1 MSKKQIIKRLLQIV
15 IVLIGISFITFALT
29 FMSPGDPVRNMY
41 TATGVMPTEEMVQET
56 REELGL
62 NDPFLVQYTRW
73 LKNCLKGDF
82 GKSYS
87 LNKPVTE
94 LLAARLWPTLKLTL
108 MAMIL
113 MLVISVPLGML
124 SAIYKDK
131 WIDYLVR
138 GITFLGCAMPNFW
151 VGLLLM
157 LAFCVYINAFPVISS
172 AGDFKSLFLP
182 ALTLAIAMSSK
193 YTRQVR
199 TAVLDELSQ
208 DYVIGAQA
216 RGVKKSKII
225 WGNVFPNSLLPL
237 ITMFGLSIGSLLGG
251 TSVVEVIFSYPGL
264 GNLAVS
270 AITSSDYN
278 LIQGYVL
285 WLALIYMVINLIVD
299 ASYVGTVT
307 GVLAGYFGGVID
319 AVIMRIADMMLAF
332 PGLVLALAVAGIMG
346 ASIKNAIIAI
356 VVVSWTKYAR
366 LARSL
371 VMKIRDR
378 DYVSAAIVTGSKTPY
393 MLFRY
398 MLPNALP
405 TLIITAATDI
415 GSMMLELAA
424 MSFLGFGAKPPA
436 PEWGYML
443 NEGRACMQSA
453 PWLMI
458 FPGLAIFVVVVVF
471 NMLGD
476 SIRDIL
482 DPRNE

>member
-1 MSKKQIIKRLLQIV
+1 MKKKNRFLANKTFVVFSILAVCIILTAV
-15 IVLIGISFITFALT
+15 FAPVVT
-29 FMSPGDPVRNMY
+29 RGVDP
-41 TATGVMPTEEMVQET
+41 
-56 REELGL
+56 
-62 NDPFLVQYTRW
+62 
-73 LKNCLKGDF
+73 LKGSLVDALLPPCKEHIF
-82 GKSYS
+82 GTDKMGRDIFSRVIYG
-87 LNKPVTE
+87 
-94 LLAARLWPTLKLTL
+94 AR
-108 MAMIL
+108 A
-113 MLVISVPLGML
+113 SL
-124 SAIYKDK
+124 SA
-131 WIDYLVR
+131 
-138 GITFLGCAMPNFW
+138 TF
-151 VGLLLM
+151 
-157 LAFCVYINAFPVISS
+157 
-172 AGDFKSLFLP
+172 
-182 ALTLAIAMSSK
+182 
-193 YTRQVR
+193 
-199 TAVLDELSQ
+199 
-208 DYVIGAQA
+208 
-216 RGVKKSKII
+216 GV
-225 WGNVFPNSLLPL
+225 V
-237 ITMFGLSIGSLLGG
+237 
-251 TSVVEVIFSYPGL
+251 
-264 GNLAVS
+264 
-270 AITSSDYN
+270 
-278 LIQGYVL
+278 
-285 WLALIYMVINLIVD
+285 ALIFL
-299 ASYVGTVT
+299 VGTVT

-415 GSMMLELAA
+415 GSMMQELAA
-424 MSFLGFGAKPPA
+424 MSFLGFGAQPPA

>member
-1 MSKKQIIKRLLQIV
+1 MVGLV
-15 IVLIGISFITFALT
+15 VLIVEILMVVFLPMILKL
-29 FMSPGDPVRNMY
+29 DPYTSDY
-41 TATGVMPTEEMVQET
+41 TAFSAAPGGAHI
-56 REELGL
+56 LGT
-62 NDPFLVQYTRW
+62 DAIGRDVF
-73 LKNCLKGDF
+73 
-82 GKSYS
+82 
-87 LNKPVTE
+87 
-94 LLAARLWPTLKLTL
+94 ARLMYGGRTSLLVGFVSTL
-108 MAMIL
+108 
-113 MLVISVPLGML
+113 ISCAIGVPLG
-124 SAIYKDK
+124 
-131 WIDYLVR
+131 LV
-138 GITFLGCAMPNFW
+138 
-151 VGLLLM
+151 
-157 LAFCVYINAFPVISS
+157 
-172 AGDFKSLFLP
+172 AG
-182 ALTLAIAMSSK
+182 
-193 YTRQVR
+193 Y
-199 TAVLDELSQ
+199 
-208 DYVIGAQA
+208 A
-216 RGVKKSKII
+216 RGKA
-225 WGNVFPNSLLPL
+225 
-237 ITMFGLSIGSLLGG
+237 
-251 TSVVEVIFSYPGL
+251 E
-264 GNLAVS
+264 
-270 AITSSDYN
+270 
-278 LIQGYVL
+278 
-285 WLALIYMVINLIVD
+285 
-299 ASYVGTVT
+299 
-307 GVLAGYFGGVID
+307 

>member
-1 MSKKQIIKRLLQIV
+1 MKKKNRFLANKTFVVFSILAVCIILAAV
-15 IVLIGISFITFALT
+15 FAPVVT
-29 FMSPGDPVRNMY
+29 RGVDP
-41 TATGVMPTEEMVQET
+41 
-56 REELGL
+56 
-62 NDPFLVQYTRW
+62 
-73 LKNCLKGDF
+73 LKGSLVDALLPPCKEHIF
-82 GKSYS
+82 GTDKMGRDIFSRVIYG
-87 LNKPVTE
+87 
-94 LLAARLWPTLKLTL
+94 AR
-108 MAMIL
+108 A
-113 MLVISVPLGML
+113 SL
-124 SAIYKDK
+124 SA
-131 WIDYLVR
+131 
-138 GITFLGCAMPNFW
+138 TFGVVTL
-151 VGLLLM
+151 
-157 LAFCVYINAFPVISS
+157 I
-172 AGDFKSLFLP
+172 FL
-182 ALTLAIAMSSK
+182 
-193 YTRQVR
+193 
-199 TAVLDELSQ
+199 
-208 DYVIGAQA
+208 
-216 RGVKKSKII
+216 
-225 WGNVFPNSLLPL
+225 
-237 ITMFGLSIGSLLGG
+237 
-251 TSVVEVIFSYPGL
+251 
-264 GNLAVS
+264 
-270 AITSSDYN
+270 
-278 LIQGYVL
+278 
-285 WLALIYMVINLIVD
+285 
-299 ASYVGTVT
+299 VGTVT

>member
-1 MSKKQIIKRLLQIV
+1 MKKQKNENVSYLSEVLDKLKEHKMAMV
-15 IVLIGISFITFALT
+15 GLVVLIVEILMVVFLPMILKL
-29 FMSPGDPVRNMY
+29 DPYTSDY
-41 TATGVMPTEEMVQET
+41 TAFSAAPGGAHI
-56 REELGL
+56 LGT
-62 NDPFLVQYTRW
+62 DAIGRDVF
-73 LKNCLKGDF
+73 
-82 GKSYS
+82 
-87 LNKPVTE
+87 
-94 LLAARLWPTLKLTL
+94 ARLMYGGRTSLLVGFVSTL
-108 MAMIL
+108 
-113 MLVISVPLGML
+113 ISCAIGVPLG
-124 SAIYKDK
+124 
-131 WIDYLVR
+131 LV
-138 GITFLGCAMPNFW
+138 
-151 VGLLLM
+151 
-157 LAFCVYINAFPVISS
+157 
-172 AGDFKSLFLP
+172 AG
-182 ALTLAIAMSSK
+182 
-193 YTRQVR
+193 Y
-199 TAVLDELSQ
+199 
-208 DYVIGAQA
+208 A
-216 RGVKKSKII
+216 RGKA
-225 WGNVFPNSLLPL
+225 
-237 ITMFGLSIGSLLGG
+237 
-251 TSVVEVIFSYPGL
+251 E
-264 GNLAVS
+264 
-270 AITSSDYN
+270 
-278 LIQGYVL
+278 
-285 WLALIYMVINLIVD
+285 
-299 ASYVGTVT
+299 
-307 GVLAGYFGGVID
+307 

>member
-1 MSKKQIIKRLLQIV
+1 MKKKNRFLANKTFVVFSILAVCIILTAV
-15 IVLIGISFITFALT
+15 FAPVVT
-29 FMSPGDPVRNMY
+29 RGVDP
-41 TATGVMPTEEMVQET
+41 
-56 REELGL
+56 
-62 NDPFLVQYTRW
+62 
-73 LKNCLKGDF
+73 LKGSLVDALLPPCKEHIF
-82 GKSYS
+82 GTDKMGRDIFSRVIYG
-87 LNKPVTE
+87 
-94 LLAARLWPTLKLTL
+94 AR
-108 MAMIL
+108 A
-113 MLVISVPLGML
+113 SL
-124 SAIYKDK
+124 SA
-131 WIDYLVR
+131 
-138 GITFLGCAMPNFW
+138 TF
-151 VGLLLM
+151 
-157 LAFCVYINAFPVISS
+157 
-172 AGDFKSLFLP
+172 
-182 ALTLAIAMSSK
+182 
-193 YTRQVR
+193 
-199 TAVLDELSQ
+199 
-208 DYVIGAQA
+208 
-216 RGVKKSKII
+216 GV
-225 WGNVFPNSLLPL
+225 V
-237 ITMFGLSIGSLLGG
+237 
-251 TSVVEVIFSYPGL
+251 
-264 GNLAVS
+264 
-270 AITSSDYN
+270 
-278 LIQGYVL
+278 
-285 WLALIYMVINLIVD
+285 ALIFL
-299 ASYVGTVT
+299 VGTVT
-307 GVLAGYFGGVID
+307 GVLAGYFSGVID

>member
-1 MSKKQIIKRLLQIV
+1 MKKKNRFLANKTFVVFSILAVCIILTAV
-15 IVLIGISFITFALT
+15 FAPVVTIGV
-29 FMSPGDPVRNMY
+29 DP
-41 TATGVMPTEEMVQET
+41 
-56 REELGL
+56 
-62 NDPFLVQYTRW
+62 
-73 LKNCLKGDF
+73 LKGSLVDALLPPCKEHIF
-82 GKSYS
+82 GTDKMGRDIFSRVIYG
-87 LNKPVTE
+87 
-94 LLAARLWPTLKLTL
+94 AR
-108 MAMIL
+108 A
-113 MLVISVPLGML
+113 SL
-124 SAIYKDK
+124 SA
-131 WIDYLVR
+131 
-138 GITFLGCAMPNFW
+138 TF
-151 VGLLLM
+151 
-157 LAFCVYINAFPVISS
+157 
-172 AGDFKSLFLP
+172 
-182 ALTLAIAMSSK
+182 
-193 YTRQVR
+193 
-199 TAVLDELSQ
+199 
-208 DYVIGAQA
+208 
-216 RGVKKSKII
+216 GV
-225 WGNVFPNSLLPL
+225 V
-237 ITMFGLSIGSLLGG
+237 
-251 TSVVEVIFSYPGL
+251 
-264 GNLAVS
+264 
-270 AITSSDYN
+270 
-278 LIQGYVL
+278 
-285 WLALIYMVINLIVD
+285 ALIFL
-299 ASYVGTVT
+299 VGTVT

-471 NMLGD
+471 NTLGD